1 MGLVVE
7 RRIFHN
13 EQEVA
18 HEAAEFVVWLAEG
31 SLETDGAFRVALSGG
46 STPKLLYQALSG
58 PLFRKQ
64 IDWSVVEFYFG
75 DERGVPPTHPESNF
89 RMAQETL
96 FEPLSIAS
104 GRVFR
109 MPGEAEDLDAA
120 ASRYE
125 HMIREQ
131 FNTPPP
137 SWPRFHLILLGL
149 GDDGHTASLFP
160 GAPALQEAGRV
171 VVATRSPK
179 GVPNRLT
186 YTLPLINQASTV
198 MFVVTGAGKAEVVKT
213 VLEDRQAEPTRYPAK
228 LVRPSNGRLIWFLDH
243 AAASELQPEKQQIK
257 YEEE

>member
-1 MGLVVE
+1 MGSVTE

-18 HEAAEFVVWLAEG
+18 HEAAEFIVWLAEQ
-31 SLETDGAFRVALSGG
+31 SMEADGAFRVALSGG
-46 STPKLLYQALSG
+46 STPKRLYQTLSG

-89 RMAQETL
+89 RMAQEAL
-96 FEPLSIAS
+96 FKSLSIAS

-109 MPGEAEDLDAA
+109 MPGEAHDLDAA

-125 HMIREQ
+125 HVMREQ
-131 FNTPPP
+131 FNTPAP

-149 GDDGHTASLFP
+149 GEDGHTASLFP
-160 GAPALQEAGRV
+160 RAPALQEVGRA
-171 VVATRSPK
+171 VVASRSPK

-186 YTLPLINQASTV
+186 CTLPLINQAAAV
-198 MFVVTGAGKAEVVKT
+198 VFVVTGMGKTGVVKT
-213 VLEDRQAEPTRYPAK
+213 VLEDRQAESTQYPAK
-228 LVRPSNGRLIWFLDH
+228 LVRPHNGRLVWFLDH
-243 AAASELQPEKQQIK
+243 AAASELQPEKQQIT